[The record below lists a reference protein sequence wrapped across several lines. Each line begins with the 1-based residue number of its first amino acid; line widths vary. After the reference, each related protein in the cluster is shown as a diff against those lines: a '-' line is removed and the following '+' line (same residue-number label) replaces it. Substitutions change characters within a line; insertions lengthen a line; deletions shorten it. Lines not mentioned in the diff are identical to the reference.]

1 MSSLR
6 KTFAIARDEVL
17 RLPSTRRGLLSL
29 AAFALIWLAIMLFA
43 LVPAA
48 NLVQSGQ
55 SSGLAELIL
64 KPLGLSV
71 LAEWPAPSLA
81 LYWILGLYL
90 FPFFTVMTA
99 ADQTASDRSRGTLR
113 FFALRC
119 SRLEIFL
126 GRFIGQFVVQCLLV
140 LTTLITVLILI
151 AVNSPDF
158 LAPSLERSPVII
170 VNLALLL
177 LPYTALM
184 AAVSAMAKSA
194 RQATLFAIMA
204 WVVVSI
210 IIWYVQRKFGA
221 LPLLDWILPGSQVA
235 HLRKLFDW
243 QTLNY
248 AVIPLVHT
256 LVLLGFGA
264 FMMHR
269 RDL

>member
-1 MSSLR
+1 MNGIR

-29 AAFALIWLAIMLFA
+29 AAFALIWLAIMLYA

-55 SSGLAELIL
+55 SSGLAELIFV
-64 KPLGLSV
+64 PLGLSV

-119 SRLEIFL
+119 SRLDIFL
-126 GRFIGQFVVQCLLV
+126 GRFLGQFFVQCLLV
-140 LTTLITVLILI
+140 LTTLASVLILI
-151 AVNSPDF
+151 AIKSPD
-158 LAPSLERSPVII
+158 LLSASLERSPVII

-184 AAVSAMAKSA
+184 AAVSVMAKSA
-194 RQATLFAIMA
+194 RQATLFAMMA
-204 WVVVSI
+204 WIIVSI
-210 IIWYVQRKFGA
+210 VIWYVQRKYGEV
-221 LPLLDWILPGSQVA
+221 PLLDWVLPGSQIT

-248 AVIPLVHT
+248 ALIPLVHT
-256 LVLLGFGA
+256 VVLLGFGA

>member
-1 MSSLR
+1 MINLA
-6 KTFAIARDEVL
+6 KTFAIARDEVM

-29 AAFALIWLAIMLFA
+29 AAFALIWLAIMLYA
-43 LVPAA
+43 LIPAA

-55 SSGLAELIL
+55 SSGLADIIL
-64 KPLGLSV
+64 KPLGLAV
-71 LAEWPAPSLA
+71 LSEWPAPSLA

-119 SRLEIFL
+119 SRLEIYL
-126 GRFIGQFVVQCLLV
+126 GRFLGQFIVQCLLV
-140 LTTLITVLILI
+140 ITTLVTVLVLI
-151 AVNSPDF
+151 AINSPEM
-158 LAPSLERSPVII
+158 LAPSVERSPVIL
-170 VNLALLL
+170 VNLALVL

-184 AAVSAMAKSA
+184 AWVSAMAKSA

-204 WVVVSI
+204 WIVVSI
-210 IIWYVQRKFGA
+210 LIWYVQRRFGA
-221 LPLLDWILPGSQVA
+221 IPVLEWVLPGSQVA
-235 HLRKLFDW
+235 YLRKLFDW

-248 AVIPLVHT
+248 AFIPLVHT
-256 LVLLGFGA
+256 VVLLGIGA
-264 FMMHR
+264 VMMHR

>member
-1 MSSLR
+1 MISLS
-6 KTFAIARDEVL
+6 KTLAIARDEVIC
-17 RLPSTRRGLLSL
+17 LPSTRRGLLSL
-29 AAFALIWLAIMLFA
+29 AAFALIWLAIMLYA
-43 LVPAA
+43 LIPAA

-64 KPLGLSV
+64 KPLGLGLVSQ
-71 LAEWPAPSLA
+71 WPAPSLA

-119 SRLEIFL
+119 SRLEIYL
-126 GRFIGQFVVQCLLV
+126 GRFLGQFIVQCV
-140 LTTLITVLILI
+140 LIVTTLATVLGLI
-151 AVNSPDF
+151 AFHSSDF
-158 LAPSLERSPVII
+158 LVSSLERSPVIV

-184 AAVSAMAKSA
+184 AWVSALAKSA

-204 WVVVSI
+204 WIVVSI
-210 IIWYVQRKFGA
+210 LIWYVQSKFGTMA
-221 LPLLDWILPGSQVA
+221 ILDWVLPGSQVS

-248 AVIPLVHT
+248 AFIPLVHT
-256 LVLLGFGA
+256 VVLLGIGA
-264 FMMHR
+264 FTMHR